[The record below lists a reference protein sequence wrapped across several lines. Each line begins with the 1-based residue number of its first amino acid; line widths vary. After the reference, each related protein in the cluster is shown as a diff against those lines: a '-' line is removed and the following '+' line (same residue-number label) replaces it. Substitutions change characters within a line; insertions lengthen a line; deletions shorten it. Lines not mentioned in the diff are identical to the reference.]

1 MKITFRRVTYA
12 SAVGLGLA
20 LAVSA
25 PAIAAEDEPASQ
37 MMGDEMDHGK
47 MQKMDHGEMGQDNM
61 DHGGMNKGV
70 AVDLDGD
77 WSYMGRENP
86 AMRYHGRL
94 EAIPI
99 AASGEIGFR
108 MTSKA
113 PLAERCAALMPQN
126 HLAIDRTLLA
136 ACGETPDPN
145 STSNTTHDQGKSGHD
160 AHH

>member
-1 MKITFRRVTYA
+1 MKITFGRITIA
-12 SAVGLGLA
+12 GALGLGLA

-47 MQKMDHGEMGQDNM
+47 MQDMDHGEMGQGSM
-61 DHGGMNKGV
+61 DHGDMNMEM

-77 WSYMGRENP
+77 WFYMGRENP

-108 MTSKA
+108 MASEA
-113 PLAERCAALMPQN
+113 PLEERCGALMSQN
-126 HLAIDRTLLA
+126 HLAVDRTLRA
-136 ACGETPDPN
+136 ACGETPNADTTPN
-145 STSNTTHDQGKSGHD
+145 TAHGQDQSGHD
-160 AHH
+160 THH